1 MCLRARGGRSPDS
14 HHREPDGRLRFIWIW
29 FVVPSHNTVECVLFS
44 YPLTWVV
51 TSIAFVIYYLKGG
64 WLQRCI
70 QKSGLEKNIYN
81 FFSMQFFPALSRLNS
96 RVFSSSLMKKGG
108 VSIGKSH

>member
-1 MCLRARGGRSPDS
+1 MRGAGDTLIPTIVNLTGICVLRVV
-14 HHREPDGRLRFIWIW
+14 WIW

-70 QKSGLEKNIYN
+70 RKSGIEE
-81 FFSMQFFPALSRLNS
+81 P
-96 RVFSSSLMKKGG
+96 V
-108 VSIGKSH
+108 